1 MFCSRCGVQYADSS
15 SFCPACGAP
24 AGAVRMANTGKSRT
38 AYVLLAFFLGVYGI
52 HNFYAGYTQ
61 KAVIQLL
68 LTVCSCWTLSL
79 IVFIWNIVEMCTV
92 ETDANGAPMV

>member
-24 AGAVRMANTGKSRT
+24 AGAVPRPAAAKNRT

-52 HNFYAGYTQ
+52 HNVYAGYTQ

-68 LTVCSCWTLSL
+68 LTVCSCWCLSL
-79 IVFIWNIVEMCTV
+79 VVFIWNIVEMCTV
-92 ETDANGAPMV
+92 ENDASGAPMV

>member
-24 AGAVRMANTGKSRT
+24 AGAVPRPAAAKNRT

-68 LTVCSCWTLSL
+68 LTGCSCWCLSL
-79 IVFIWNIVEMCTV
+79 VVFIWNIVEMCTV
-92 ETDANGAPMV
+92 ENDASGAPMV